1 MKVEQEPYT
10 SPDSRHDLGDVVETS
25 GGHGMHSWEKTL
37 IGTSKCFLQATGMIP
52 MLSVAK
58 STVLIT
64 GETGTGKE
72 LFARAIHYTSERR
85 GNPFVPVNCAA
96 LPDHLIESELFGH
109 SKGAFT
115 GASSEKAGLFQAAN
129 GGTLFLD
136 EINSLNLTVQSKL
149 LRVLQDQEFRPVGS
163 TRTQRVDVKI
173 VAASN
178 TNLRHLVEQRHFR
191 EDLFHRLNVLA
202 VQVPSLRDRKE
213 DILLLA
219 THFLRIHAKEF
230 GRGHLELGASAKATL
245 LGYSWPGNVRELEGV
260 VQRAVVIAAGDVL
273 QAHDF
278 DLPDGGQ
285 PEAAGPTMI
294 LLAREKVFEESG
306 FQKMKMKVIE
316 EFERTYLCELLSV
329 HHGNVSQAARV
340 AKKER
345 RAFQRLLHKHG
356 LDRREFSAA

>member
-1 MKVEQEPYT
+1 M
-10 SPDSRHDLGDVVETS
+10 
-25 GGHGMHSWEKTL
+25 
-37 IGTSKCFLQATGMIP
+37 
-52 MLSVAK
+52 
-58 STVLIT
+58 
-64 GETGTGKE
+64 
-72 LFARAIHYTSERR
+72 
-85 GNPFVPVNCAA
+85 
-96 LPDHLIESELFGH
+96 
-109 SKGAFT
+109 
-115 GASSEKAGLFQAAN
+115 
-129 GGTLFLD
+129 
-136 EINSLNLTVQSKL
+136 
-149 LRVLQDQEFRPVGS
+149 
-163 TRTQRVDVKI
+163 
-173 VAASN
+173 
-178 TNLRHLVEQRHFR
+178 
-191 EDLFHRLNVLA
+191 
-202 VQVPSLRDRKE
+202 RDRKE